1 MVAPI
6 FLTLA
11 GLGLSR
17 FGPMVWNPG
26 SKIPWYIRVGK
37 AYQKFNKKMET
48 FGPLGYGAMYAS
60 GTVLGYQGTS
70 QFFKPKWKYL
80 GSPQRVSKL

>member
-1 MVAPI
+1 MVVFAPGM
-6 FLTLA
+6 LAMAGAALMKTLPLA
-11 GLGLSR
+11 
-17 FGPMVWNPG
+17 
-26 SKIPWYIRVGK
+26 SKVPWYIRVGLG
-37 AYQKFNKKMET
+37 YQRFNKFMDK

>member
-1 MVAPI
+1 MVPIAAAMLPI
-6 FLTLA
+6 FASGVLRVA
-11 GLGLSR
+11 APSLGMRLIH
-17 FGPMVWNPG
+17 
-26 SKIPWYIRVGK
+26 KVGHLYR
-37 AYQKFNKKMET
+37 AQHKFTEK
-48 FGPLGYGAMYAS
+48 FGPLGYGLAYSS

>member
-1 MVAPI
+1 MPFFATAIPLGI
-6 FLTLA
+6 
-11 GLGLSR
+11 GLGKAITKGL
-17 FGPMVWNPG
+17 
-26 SKIPWYIRVGK
+26 PWYIRIGQT
-37 AYQKFNKKMET
+37 YQKFNKFTEK
-48 FGPLGYGAMYAS
+48 FGPLGYGFMYAS